1 MRNALR
7 KRLALA
13 AATAALGGGLALPAG
28 PAVAAPAQVGP
39 GDRATAEAAEGAGIL
54 GTAPACVRRD
64 VIKHEKKVTVGNDC
78 GRAMHLKVV
87 IDWGPDSRCLTYQHG
102 EAWTW
107 HWGRGSYGKVVTC

>member
-13 AATAALGGGLALPAG
+13 AAAAALGGGLALPAG
-28 PAVAAPAQVGP
+28 SAVAAPAQVGP
-39 GDRATAEAAEGAGIL
+39 GDRTATEATEGAGIL

-87 IDWGPDSRCLTYQHG
+87 IDWGPDSRCLTYQNG